1 MVNKSELVIN
11 ILKKQY
17 NKGGVT
23 LKADTPFQL
32 LVATILSAQCTD
44 ERVNKIT
51 KKLFKKFGTPEK
63 LAFSS
68 INEIKQLIMPLGFYN
83 QKAIYIINTAKAICE
98 KFNCEVPSDRA
109 SLESLPGVG
118 RKTANIVL
126 SRIFNIPAI
135 AVDTHVKRVSSR
147 LFGITEKD
155 PDKIEQVLMNILPS
169 KVWNDVNLMLIFH
182 GRAICKPRKPLC
194 SQCVVNYYC
203 KYFNKGE
210 VYANYRN

>member
-1 MVNKSELVIN
+1 MVQKAEVVIH

-32 LVATILSAQCTD
+32 LIATILSAQCTD
-44 ERVNKIT
+44 ERVNQIT
-51 KKLFKKFGTPEK
+51 QKLFKKFGKPEK
-63 LAFSS
+63 LAYSN
-68 INEIKQLIMPLGFYN
+68 IHEIKQIIMPLGFYN
-83 QKAIYIINTAKAICE
+83 QKASYIINTAKAICE
-98 KFNCEVPSDRA
+98 KFNFEVPADRD

-147 LFGITEKD
+147 LFGIAEKD
-155 PDKIEQVLMNILPS
+155 PDKIEKVLMEILPS

-210 VYANYRN
+210 TYEYYRH